1 MLQLHEDMEPLG
13 PSLRRSRRRDHPLA
27 RAAWAL
33 VLSLG
38 FNLLLWLLVDSKFL
52 GMLPKGELRPVDL
65 APLSAS
71 SWEANRAIAPP
82 RASAPAVPVPVP
94 QPKEK
99 GQIVDLGPAQPGD
112 EQVEP
117 PADAKYLSERNSR
130 VEKETRAR
138 DQGRFEKTLPRPTVV
153 VRPGGEGGKGE
164 RSVPGRTGTKGEK
177 ASADRLAMASPAPQ
191 PAPSSGPAAGDFPG
205 GELRLAE
212 PMAPSPAP
220 GGGGDGGERLRGRL
234 DPRLTTSQETLAR
247 LSGGPAPEYLG
258 DLEEGSGTFL
268 NSRQWR
274 YTTYFTGIIR
284 PALYANWKAEE
295 AYLQRDPEGTMF
307 PARKW
312 ITYLEVVLDDRGY
325 LKSAKVIRPS
335 GLDFLDRAAMDAF
348 RGGSPFLNPPS
359 GLVENGEI
367 RFAQGFVVDMTGLVD
382 YLRHPRRR

>member
-1 MLQLHEDMEPLG
+1 MEPLG

-27 RAAWAL
+27 RAALAL
-33 VLSLG
+33 VLSLA
-38 FNLLLWLLVDSKFL
+38 FNLVLSLLLDSKIL
-52 GMLPKGELRPVDL
+52 GILPKSDVRPIAL
-65 APLSAS
+65 APLSATT
-71 SWEANRAIAPP
+71 WEANRAVAPP
-82 RASAPAVPVPVP
+82 PPPRPSPPPVPMP
-94 QPKEK
+94 PPKER
-99 GQIVDLGPAQPGD
+99 GQIVDLGPASPAD
-112 EQVEP
+112 EKVEP
-117 PADAKYLSERNSR
+117 PPDAKYLSERNTR

-138 DQGRFEKTLPRPTVV
+138 NQGRFDRTLPAPTAVV
-153 VRPGGEGGKGE
+153 KPGGEGGKGE
-164 RSVPGRTGTKGEK
+164 QAVPGRIGPKGEK
-177 ASADRLAMASPAPQ
+177 SAAERLAMAATAQPSAASKAAP
-191 PAPSSGPAAGDFPG
+191 GDFPG

-212 PMAPSPAP
+212 PMAPGPAP
-220 GGGGDGGERLRGRL
+220 GGGGDAGERPRGRF
-234 DPRLTTSQETLAR
+234 DPRLATSQETLAR
-247 LSGGPAPEYLG
+247 LAGGPAPEYLG
-258 DLEEGSGTFL
+258 DMEEGSGTFL

-295 AYLQRDPEGTMF
+295 AYLLRDPEGTIF

-325 LKSAKVIRPS
+325 LKSTKVIRPS
-335 GLDFLDRAAMDAF
+335 GLDFLDRAAVDAF